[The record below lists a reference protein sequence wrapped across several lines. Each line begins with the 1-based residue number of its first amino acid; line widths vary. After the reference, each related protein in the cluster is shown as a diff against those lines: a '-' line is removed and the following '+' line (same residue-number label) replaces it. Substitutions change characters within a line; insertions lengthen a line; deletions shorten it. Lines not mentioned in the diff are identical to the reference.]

1 MSRSR
6 YAALVACLLFV
17 SVQSMDGKEN
27 SAVKDEVSSAP
38 VAPSASVSAPSAP
51 AVSSTPPAATVSPIP
66 PAATVSP
73 TTPPASVSPTS
84 QDASGVTTSAPSA
97 NAGGASS
104 GVAPTAVAP
113 APDAAAVPEVQQTV
127 ESMEPHKRPVPAEYA
142 AAGELFKQRKF
153 ALAQKAFEKIIQ
165 SGKADVNTHLCLA
178 HCFLQQKLY
187 TKAFREFDWLSKYAK
202 NSISLKRSCQATAD
216 ALRCHLNGV
225 CPSTC
230 IKATDGG
237 WYIKGGHRWKDFPA
251 GSNGKY
257 SWSDAHIGDL
267 VVYEKGIPINKG
279 KCPTCEGS
287 GHVDVLKDGL
297 PMPRL

>member
-17 SVQSMDGKEN
+17 SVQSMDGKEI
-27 SAVKDEVSSAP
+27 SAVKDEVPSTP
-38 VAPSASVSAPSAP
+38 VVPPASVSAPTMP
-51 AVSSTPPAATVSPIP
+51 A
-66 PAATVSP
+66 VSP
-73 TTPPASVSPTS
+73 TTPAASVSPIAPA
-84 QDASGVTTSAPSA
+84 ASGSTSSAATGSTTSTPPV
-97 NAGGASS
+97 NPPGASS
-104 GVAPTAVAP
+104 AVAPPAVAP
-113 APDAAAVPEVQQTV
+113 AADAAAVVEVQQTV

-165 SGKADVNTHLCLA
+165 SGKADINTHLCLA

-251 GSNGKY
+251 GTNGRY